1 MTDDIDQRLINALMA
16 DSRLSLK
23 ALAQV
28 SGLSAPSVAEHLR
41 KLEERGVIRGYTLDV
56 DPRCFGYQ
64 FQAIVRIRP
73 LPGRLH
79 EVERQIQDIAEFTE
93 CDKVTGDDCFIA
105 RLQVRSM
112 EQLDTLL
119 DRINGYAE
127 TNTAIVKKSPV
138 KRRLPPDDLS
148 EALRMPTPG
157 TGSVPELQL
166 VPFQLGHFPILQR
179 WFATEKELVQW
190 AGPALRHPLSLEQMH
205 EDLAESRR
213 RPPLRLLWS
222 ACRDDQVIGHCQLLF
237 DRRNGVVRL
246 ARIVLAPSARGQG
259 LGLPMLEALLAEAFA
274 DADIERVELNVYDWN
289 AAARHLYRRAGFR
302 EEGLRRSAT
311 RVGRERWNV
320 VLMGLLRQEWAAG
333 GAGND

>member
-1 MTDDIDQRLINALMA
+1 
-16 DSRLSLK
+16 
-23 ALAQV
+23 
-28 SGLSAPSVAEHLR
+28 
-41 KLEERGVIRGYTLDV
+41 
-56 DPRCFGYQ
+56 
-64 FQAIVRIRP
+64 
-73 LPGRLH
+73 
-79 EVERQIQDIAEFTE
+79 
-93 CDKVTGDDCFIA
+93 
-105 RLQVRSM
+105 
-112 EQLDTLL
+112 
-119 DRINGYAE
+119 
-127 TNTAIVKKSPV
+127 
-138 KRRLPPDDLS
+138 
-148 EALRMPTPG
+148 MPTPG

-166 VPFQLGHFPILQR
+166 VPFQLEHFPILQR

-259 LGLPMLEALLAEAFA
+259 LGLPMLEALLAETFA

>member
-1 MTDDIDQRLINALMA
+1 
-16 DSRLSLK
+16 
-23 ALAQV
+23 
-28 SGLSAPSVAEHLR
+28 
-41 KLEERGVIRGYTLDV
+41 
-56 DPRCFGYQ
+56 
-64 FQAIVRIRP
+64 
-73 LPGRLH
+73 
-79 EVERQIQDIAEFTE
+79 
-93 CDKVTGDDCFIA
+93 
-105 RLQVRSM
+105 
-112 EQLDTLL
+112 
-119 DRINGYAE
+119 
-127 TNTAIVKKSPV
+127 
-138 KRRLPPDDLS
+138 
-148 EALRMPTPG
+148 MPTPG

-166 VPFQLGHFPILQR
+166 VPFQLEHFPILQR

-246 ARIVLAPSARGQG
+246 ARIALAPSARGQG

-320 VLMGLLRQEWAAG
+320 RSHGAFAARVGGGRRRQRLRRRRMLRLIRYYRLERSRHSSGKRMVSSMLRRYPTPSVPPVPGLKPMMRSTVVT
-333 GAGND
+333 